1 MSHYLQHRA
10 AAKRGAVLPPGGTAP
25 VPRGQSMKGNL
36 IVAVH
41 TRTVLTD
48 DFDASTDG
56 VTSHEF
62 AFDGVTWEIDL
73 SVANL
78 DRLRE
83 ALRPFQAA
91 GRRLPASRAGRP
103 TARTRADDRAD
114 TKAMRRWWLDNRD
127 RDDLPPFAS
136 HGRIPAAVTQA
147 YRDAHQPQ
155 QADPHHDH

>member
-1 MSHYLQHRA
+1 M
-10 AAKRGAVLPPGGTAP
+10 AV
-25 VPRGQSMKGNL
+25 Q
-36 IVAVH
+36 

-56 VTSHEF
+56 VTSHTF
-62 AFDGVTWEIDL
+62 AVDGVAWEIDL

-91 GRRLPASRAGRP
+91 GRRLAASRAGRP
-103 TARTRADDRAD
+103 AGRTRAGDRED
-114 TKAMRRWWLDNRD
+114 TKAMRRWWLDHRD

-136 HGRIPAAVTQA
+136 NGRIPAAVKQA
-147 YRDAHQPQ
+147 YRDAHQP
-155 QADPHHDH
+155 